1 MSAAREVK
9 GAMLLCLLGVLCV
22 SHQSASAGAFSAVLH
37 VKEPGF
43 DGRLRIRLYHDPDF
57 VPVPPAAGAL
67 FLVAADSASGR
78 DAFFIPSDLAFELG
92 SQAVYPVEFEQTS
105 DLLGQALGGR
115 IRPGETQLGFVML
128 PPEVD
133 LGRYLPA
140 HPESVVVRYAH
151 HRKALIPAPY
161 GEAADWRTLIP
172 LDVLRPGLN
181 EWWDWLQ
188 SSEQAPSMNAE
199 ETKKLAT
206 TLFPGEEQVLGQ
218 EALSPE
224 GVRNAILRVGN
235 RRLLLEAR
243 STQRVA
249 PTYPAAARQVGAGGL
264 VLALCYIAPDGTVG
278 DAMVLASTAP
288 HLLNLAALS
297 AAMQW
302 RFSTPKDEKEVAQD
316 GWRVLPFQFRIA
328 GAAGGDSTYFEPP
341 QIAKAVVPQFPL
353 EAQRR
358 KLKGEIVY
366 KVTIDER
373 GKMVE
378 AVLEQGV
385 DPIVDKPALAALERT
400 RFIPARRGGRPVEAE
415 LRVPFPVP
423 LKH

>member
-1 MSAAREVK
+1 MSGRRRIRLALAV
-9 GAMLLCLLGVLCV
+9 CLLAVLCV
-22 SHQSASAGAFSAVLH
+22 THQSASASAFSAVLH

-43 DGRLRIRLYHDPDF
+43 DGRLRIRLYHDPEF
-57 VPVPPAAGAL
+57 VSVPPSAGAL

-92 SQAVYPVEFEQTS
+92 SDTVYPVEFEQTS
-105 DLLGQALGGR
+105 DLVGQAFGGR
-115 IRPGETQLGFVML
+115 IRPGETQLGFIML

-133 LGRYLPA
+133 LASYLPA

-161 GEAADWRTLIP
+161 AEAAEWRTLIP

-181 EWWDWLQ
+181 AWWDWLQ
-188 SSEQAPSMNAE
+188 SSSQAPPMTPE
-199 ETKKLAT
+199 DTKRLAS
-206 TLFPGEEQVLGQ
+206 TLFSGEEQVLTQ
-218 EALSPE
+218 ESMSPE
-224 GVRNAILRVGN
+224 GLRNAILRVGN
-235 RRLLLEAR
+235 RRLLLEAH
-243 STQRVA
+243 SVQKVA
-249 PTYPAAARQVGAGGL
+249 PVYPAAARQVGAGGL

-297 AAMQW
+297 ASMQW
-302 RFSTPKDEKEVAQD
+302 RFNVPADETNKPQD

-328 GAAGGDSTYFEPP
+328 GQAGSDSTFFEPP
-341 QIAKAVVPQFPL
+341 QIVKAVPPQFPL

-366 KVTIDER
+366 RVTIDER

-378 AVLEQGV
+378 AVLEKSV

-400 RFIPARRGGRPVEAE
+400 RFTPARRGGRPVQAD

>member
-1 MSAAREVK
+1 MNAARHIKLAV
-9 GAMLLCLLGVLCV
+9 ALCLLAVLCL
-22 SHQSASAGAFSAVLH
+22 SHQSASASAFSTVLR

-43 DGRLRIRLYHDPDF
+43 DGYLRVRLYHDPEF
-57 VPVPPAAGAL
+57 VPVPPSAGAL

-92 SQAVYPVEFEQTS
+92 SNTVYPVEFEQTS

-151 HRKALIPAPY
+151 HRRPLIPAPY
-161 GEAADWRTLIP
+161 AEAADWRTLIP

-181 EWWDWLQ
+181 AWWDWLQ
-188 SSEQAPSMNAE
+188 TSTQSPPMTPE
-199 ETKKLAT
+199 ETKKLT
-206 TLFPGEEQVLGQ
+206 ETLFPGEEDVLSK
-218 EALSPE
+218 ESMSPD
-224 GVRNAILRVGN
+224 GLRDAILRVGN
-235 RRLLLEAR
+235 RRLLLEAH

-249 PTYPAAARQVGAGGL
+249 PIYPAAARQVGAGGL
-264 VLALCYIAPDGTVG
+264 VLSLCYITPDGTVG

-297 AAMQW
+297 ASVQW
-302 RFSTPKDEKEVAQD
+302 RFNVPKDEKGAAQD
-316 GWRVLPFQFRIA
+316 GWRVLPFQFRI
-328 GAAGGDSTYFEPP
+328 GGPAGGDSTYFEPP
-341 QIAKAVVPQFPL
+341 KIVKAVTPQFPL

-366 KVTIDER
+366 KVTIDDR

-378 AVLEQGV
+378 AVLEKSV

-400 RFIPARRGGRPVEAE
+400 RFIPARRGGRPVQAD

-423 LKH
+423 LKN